1 MGYSPA
7 TLLCNWVTIVDSIRS
22 RDDDANR
29 ANRKG
34 KLKGSA
40 MATTVFDC
48 ARVPGDTCSVQ
59 MVGERDDVLRAAQ
72 DHLVSTHGMQAD
84 GDLQKNV
91 TRVVDEHHQSK
102 TYGLW
107 GA

>member
-1 MGYSPA
+1 
-7 TLLCNWVTIVDSIRS
+7 
-22 RDDDANR
+22 
-29 ANRKG
+29 
-34 KLKGSA
+34 

-72 DHLVSTHGMQAD
+72 DHLVSAHGMQP
-84 GDLQKNV
+84 GGGLEQNV

-102 TYGLW
+102 PYGW
-107 GA
+107 WAH